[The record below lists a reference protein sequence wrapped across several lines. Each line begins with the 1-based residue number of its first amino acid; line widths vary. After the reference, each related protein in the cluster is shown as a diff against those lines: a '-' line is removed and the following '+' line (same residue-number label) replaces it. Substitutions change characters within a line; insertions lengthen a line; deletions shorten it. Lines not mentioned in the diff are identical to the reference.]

1 MDYLNFLTFCAAPY
15 QCRPFFQEECSFVSL
30 RDVKRVLDV
39 MTWFYE
45 RRNLLFH
52 FMDELALKE
61 MVPNSANDDEEEPE
75 YEVRKYRF
83 SAHVV
88 AE

>member
-1 MDYLNFLTFCAAPY
+1 M
-15 QCRPFFQEECSFVSL
+15 

-52 FMDELALKE
+52 LMDELALKE
-61 MVPNSANDDEEEPE
+61 IVPNSANDDEEEPE

-83 SAHVV
+83 STQVV
-88 AE
+88 TE